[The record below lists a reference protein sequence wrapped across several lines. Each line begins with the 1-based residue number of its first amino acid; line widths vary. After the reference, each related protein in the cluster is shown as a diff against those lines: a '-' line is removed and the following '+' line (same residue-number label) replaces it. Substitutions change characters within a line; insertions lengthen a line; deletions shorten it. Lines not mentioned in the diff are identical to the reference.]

1 MGNDAD
7 KAVSVREIGER
18 FHRLLQG
25 FFVEGAEALVYEH
38 RIQADTAGGGLDL
51 IGQSKRQRK

>member
-1 MGNDAD
+1 M
-7 KAVSVREIGER
+7 REVGER

-25 FFVEGAEALVYEH
+25 FLIEGAEALVYEH

>member
-7 KAVSVREIGER
+7 KAVSVREIGEC
-18 FHRLLQG
+18 FHRLFQG

-38 RIQADTAGGGLDL
+38 RI
-51 IGQSKRQRK
+51 